1 MNSHPG
7 PKIIGNGK
15 RLRRIKYR
23 NQIYEFDKNGKIID
37 PSLREIIQTRAP
49 RTFYPREALQQDTN
63 TNTNTNTNSENESDD
78 NIFEFSSPE
87 SITWYPDDSPN
98 EFGSFPQSDLSDDS
112 FPEYPFIKNFGMH
125 PQFEQMQIPVIF

>member
-7 PKIIGNGK
+7 PKIIKNGK

-37 PSLREIIQTRAP
+37 PSLREMIQTRAQ

-78 NIFEFSSPE
+78 NIFYISSQE
-87 SITWYPDDSPN
+87 SITLYHDDSPN
-98 EFGSFPQSDLSDDS
+98 EFEYFPQSIFSADS
-112 FPEYPFIKNFGMH
+112 FPENPFIETFSSIH
-125 PQFEQMQIPVIF
+125 QQFEQIQFRL